1 MAEKVDQMDPD
12 EKIVEIAIERLRV
25 FENHPFRVEMDS
37 QMKDLQDSIKQYGL
51 ITPVNHINNT
61 TRPKLHGSTPMK
73 KALKSFDKNAMEKL
87 GLEIIPPDEICLK
100 PELLK

>member
-1 MAEKVDQMDPD
+1 MNK
-12 EKIVEIAIERLRV
+12 
-25 FENHPFRVEMDS
+25 
-37 QMKDLQDSIKQYGL
+37 SITQA
-51 ITPVNHINNT
+51 

-87 GLEIIPPDEICLK
+87 GLEIIPPDDICLK

>member
-1 MAEKVDQMDPD
+1 MVIIQNNGYKREAESTDSASFLHAKTFLNFK
-12 EKIVEIAIERLRV
+12 KIFSNRERT
-25 FENHPFRVEMDS
+25 ESM
-37 QMKDLQDSIKQYGL
+37 
-51 ITPVNHINNT
+51 VNHINNT

>member
-1 MAEKVDQMDPD
+1 MDANSLIQSCLKREKMENKEQDC
-12 EKIVEIAIERLRV
+12 IIANQGSQNKKGSSFDGLNQEQVLR
-25 FENHPFRVEMDS
+25 M
-37 QMKDLQDSIKQYGL
+37 
-51 ITPVNHINNT
+51 VNHINNT